1 MFTTTRLVVLT
12 LPQRSESSIASVA
25 IHAMLGPCACKTR
38 VARLC
43 SVKISYRFSSKNVRF
58 WTRWLFFLRGVR
70 GALMSVVDW
79 QRGIQDEIHDGT
91 FPPSRPLLARSLVFF
106 PSLNLLYR
114 KFRNKMEQGRE
125 SDR

>member
-1 MFTTTRLVVLT
+1 MFSKDK
-12 LPQRSESSIASVA
+12 LPVFVQK
-25 IHAMLGPCACKTR
+25 CAFLDTM
-38 VARLC
+38 AL
-43 SVKISYRFSSKNVRF
+43 
-58 WTRWLFFLRGVR
+58 FLRGVR